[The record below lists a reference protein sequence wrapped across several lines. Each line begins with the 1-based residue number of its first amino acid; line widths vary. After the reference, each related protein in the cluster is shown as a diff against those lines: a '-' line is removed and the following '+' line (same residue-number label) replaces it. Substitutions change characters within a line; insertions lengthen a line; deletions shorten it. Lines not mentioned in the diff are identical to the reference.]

1 MWPSNLFP
9 LTNRLH
15 RNNIFPGGWYSF
27 SLSRFA
33 KDSRMSYLS
42 FLQYLLALGPKLPLL
57 LADIQAIVEGFKR
70 LLVDAG
76 LSPADLST
84 SLSLGASPP
93 LGGSPGTDDLNAI
106 ATVEQQLQTLHEQT
120 SSSLL
125 MASGAQG
132 SYGGFGAPGN
142 FLDNVR
148 TLFQFLESSGLLQIV
163 LALLQKAGS

>member
-1 MWPSNLFP
+1 
-9 LTNRLH
+9 
-15 RNNIFPGGWYSF
+15 
-27 SLSRFA
+27 
-33 KDSRMSYLS
+33 MSYLS
-42 FLQYLLALGPKLPLL
+42 FLQYLLALGPKLPLV
-57 LADIQAIVEGFKR
+57 LADFQAIVEGFKR

-93 LGGSPGTDDLNAI
+93 LGGSPSPGTDDLNAI
-106 ATVEQQLQTLHEQT
+106 ATSEQQLQTLHEQT

-125 MASGAQG
+125 TASGAQG
-132 SYGGFGAPGN
+132 SAGGFGAPGN

-163 LALLQKAGS
+163 LNLLQKAA

>member
-1 MWPSNLFP
+1 
-9 LTNRLH
+9 
-15 RNNIFPGGWYSF
+15 
-27 SLSRFA
+27 
-33 KDSRMSYLS
+33 MSYLS

-70 LLVDAG
+70 LLLDAG

-84 SLSLGASPP
+84 SLGRIGATPP

-106 ATVEQQLQTLHEQT
+106 ATSEQQLQTLHEQT

-125 MASGAQG
+125 TASGAQG
-132 SYGGFGAPGN
+132 SDGCFGATGN

-163 LALLQKAGS
+163 LALLQKAGT